1 MDSGESLSYGR
12 SSTETEKKMGV
23 EDVETGGWDLRAT
36 LKRWGGGWQE
46 SETKLEKGQ
55 DRQRGRDTEEGEK
68 QSDIFLRGPGRLRVA
83 SAL

>member
-1 MDSGESLSYGR
+1 MESGESLSYGR

-23 EDVETGGWDLRAT
+23 EDVETGGWDLRAKEMRRRMARVGDKT
-36 LKRWGGGWQE
+36 GER
-46 SETKLEKGQ
+46 TGQ
-55 DRQRGRDTEEGEK
+55 TGRDTEEGEK